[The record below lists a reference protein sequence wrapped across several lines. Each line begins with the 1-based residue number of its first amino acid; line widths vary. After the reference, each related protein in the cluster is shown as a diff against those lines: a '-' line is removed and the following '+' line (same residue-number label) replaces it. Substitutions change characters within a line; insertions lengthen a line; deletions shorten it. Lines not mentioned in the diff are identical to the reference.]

1 MSLPIHLQAEV
12 NSVCEAGLEHYI
24 SQEHK
29 KERRS
34 FIEDGILSG
43 TVLSG
48 ISYLGFKQ
56 NYLPNY
62 FIPIPIILTFTSSL
76 WLASKNVGKDD
87 ETYEK
92 AFQQICSMES
102 N

>member
-12 NSVCEAGLEHYI
+12 DSVCEAGLEYYI

-29 KERRS
+29 KQRRS

-43 TVLSG
+43 TALSG
-48 ISYLGFKQ
+48 LSYLGFKQ

-62 FIPIPIILTFTSSL
+62 FIPIPLVLNHSITLSLTNSGYSVSL
-76 WLASKNVGKDD
+76 GGPTGLTYTFSLAPLR
-87 ETYEK
+87 
-92 AFQQICSMES
+92 
-102 N
+102 

>member
-12 NSVCEAGLEHYI
+12 DSVCEAGLEHYI

-29 KERRS
+29 KERRG

-48 ISYLGFKQ
+48 LSYLGYKQ

-62 FIPIPIILTFTSSL
+62 FIPIPLILTFISSL
-76 WLASKNVGKDD
+76 RVASKQTGQND
-87 ETYEK
+87 EDYEK
-92 AFQQICSMES
+92 AFHLICAMED